1 MNFIVEN
8 AKDRKMLKKAMQ
20 NKLLAVAYDDGC
32 YVYNFEEF
40 LKKYGITC
48 VVDCGTVGFYS
59 TLTSNWLVKPNSL
72 VFIEQFWTGEIDTEE
87 IINTLIHALER
98 DSYYRM
104 NSIACVRNA
113 NFVAMV

>member
-40 LKKYGITC
+40 LK
-48 VVDCGTVGFYS
+48 
-59 TLTSNWLVKPNSL
+59 
-72 VFIEQFWTGEIDTEE
+72 
-87 IINTLIHALER
+87 
-98 DSYYRM
+98 
-104 NSIACVRNA
+104 
-113 NFVAMV
+113 